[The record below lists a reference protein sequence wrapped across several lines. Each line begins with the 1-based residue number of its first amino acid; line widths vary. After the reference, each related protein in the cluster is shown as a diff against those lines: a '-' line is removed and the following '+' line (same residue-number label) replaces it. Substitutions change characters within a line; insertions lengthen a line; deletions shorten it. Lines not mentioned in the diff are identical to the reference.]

1 MRPLVDRARLDAVLR
16 ELGRHAE
23 APTRLFLVGGS
34 SASLSKIQRGF
45 ETDRADVR
53 SMMAEGLVDPKIL
66 RGHFASVVEEC
77 FRFPAVN
84 VEALSADLDRLIE
97 AREKGEE

>member
-1 MRPLVDRARLDAVLR
+1 
-16 ELGRHAE
+16 
-23 APTRLFLVGGS
+23 
-34 SASLSKIQRGF
+34 
-45 ETDRADVR
+45 
-53 SMMAEGLVDPKIL
+53 MMAEGLVDARIL

-84 VEALSADLDRLIE
+84 VEALAADLDRLIE